1 MLPSSPLRR
10 NRRLVTAALAG
21 AEGHSPGLGYIPAL
35 DGLRGLAIAL
45 VIADHYFG
53 YPPGG
58 LVGVDLFFVLSGFLI
73 TSLLLEERLMHGVV
87 SIRGFYERRA
97 RRLLPALFVML
108 ASYLLGCA
116 VVGHNALRTVALGGL
131 YIGNVVQAWNLAPV
145 RHSALVHLWSLAE
158 EEQFYLLWPLLLLV
172 IVRRRNPILLTSV
185 LLAGLLVYKIGL
197 TELTHP
203 PWWRLDS
210 GPDTHAD
217 GLLFGSLLA
226 LVRLRRRTNV
236 PEWFGKIGI
245 SALAAGA
252 VLGRLSVGWF
262 AFGLPIFEA
271 GLVFLLAAAVSET
284 ELAKALRQRHL
295 VGLGKISY
303 SLYLW
308 HGPVWFAI
316 AALPLSRYP
325 VGAIALPTSL
335 GVAVLSHRY
344 VEKPFR
350 RHRAAGFAVPERAS
364 AAAEA
369 A

>member
-1 MLPSSPLRR
+1 MSGVDARPL
-10 NRRLVTAALAG
+10 
-21 AEGHSPGLGYIPAL
+21 SLGYVPAL

-73 TSLLLEERLMHGVV
+73 TSLILEERTAHGRVA
-87 SIRGFYERRA
+87 IRGFYERRA

-108 ASYLLGCA
+108 AAYLVGCA
-116 VVGHNALRTVALGGL
+116 VVGHDALRTVALGGL

-158 EEQFYLLWPLLLLV
+158 EEQFYLVWPLLLLL
-172 IVRRRNPILLTSV
+172 IARRRKPIMWT
-185 LLAGLLVYKIGL
+185 AGLVAGLVVYRIGL

-203 PWWRLDS
+203 AWWRLS
-210 GPDTHAD
+210 YGPDTHAD

-226 LVRLRRRTNV
+226 FARMRRPMNA
-236 PEWFGKIGI
+236 PEWFGKIGV
-245 SALAAGA
+245 SALAVGA
-252 VLGRLSVGWF
+252 VLGRLSVDWF
-262 AFGLPIFEA
+262 AFGLPIFEL
-271 GLVFLLAAAVSET
+271 GLVFLVAAAVSDT
-284 ELAKALRQRHL
+284 ELARGLRQRYL

-308 HGPVWFAI
+308 HAPVWFAL
-316 AALPLSRYP
+316 AGLPLSRYP
-325 VGAIALPTSL
+325 IGAIAIPVSL
-335 GVAVLSHRY
+335 GAAALSYRY

-350 RHRAAGFAVPERAS
+350 RRRAARFAIPDRPP
-364 AAAEA
+364 AAATAEA
-369 A
+369 G